1 MFEAV
6 KDEIR
11 HMSKAQFV
19 IKNDQGYWEKFKY
32 NFLK

>member
-19 IKNDQGYWEKFKY
+19 IKNDQTYWEKIQI
-32 NFLK
+32 